1 MFKADRT
8 WRKESTTDSVV
19 KSTSK
24 IDEKERSDGKL
35 SA

>member
-1 MFKADRT
+1 VEEAQE
-8 WRKESTTDSVV
+8 ESTTDSVA
-19 KSTSK
+19 KSASK